1 MSRWTLLA
9 AAALLA
15 AAMWT
20 PPAAAQTLRA
30 AADQAITY
38 QQYRDFRLHIIAQ
51 RQASLARRLAVPEL
65 GAEDRARLER
75 QKAYYDRFAN
85 ISEEER
91 DRLFRD
97 RFDEIDA
104 NHDGT
109 LDPQERAAWRAQQR
123 DYYRQLAAERRAADE
138 PH

>member
-1 MSRWTLLA
+1 MSRCTLLA
-9 AAALLA
+9 TAALLA
-15 AAMWT
+15 AAIWT

-38 QQYRDFRLHIIAQ
+38 EQYRDFRLHIIAQ

-65 GAEDRARLER
+65 GVEDRVRLER

-123 DYYRQLAAERRAADE
+123 DYYRQLAAERRAADD